1 MPDAEWLK
9 YAVTA
14 KARTNIKQYLKE
26 QQRKL
31 NILGKEKLETLFQQ
45 FNLPDDKS
53 TIQKFLDFQTL
64 KSPDDLYYM
73 LANGDIGLKRSGNS
87 ARKVKRET
95 CSAISAGHSS
105 SPNPSTIKA
114 WLKPSWKS

>member
-64 KSPDDLYYM
+64 NIQTAQFSMICCKTKNDL
-73 LANGDIGLKRSGNS
+73 L
-87 ARKVKRET
+87 
-95 CSAISAGHSS
+95 
-105 SPNPSTIKA
+105 
-114 WLKPSWKS
+114 